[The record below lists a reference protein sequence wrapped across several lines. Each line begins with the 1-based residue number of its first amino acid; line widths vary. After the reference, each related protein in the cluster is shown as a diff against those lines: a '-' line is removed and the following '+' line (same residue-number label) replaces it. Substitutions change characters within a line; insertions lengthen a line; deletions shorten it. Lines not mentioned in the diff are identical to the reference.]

1 MKIPDELKNQLKNQ
15 NEENTNY
22 KVNAQAATGGSTS
35 TTNQKLPKIIKET
48 GGTISQKTLLS
59 IPPNP

>member
-1 MKIPDELKNQLKNQ
+1 MKIPDDLKNQLK
-15 NEENTNY
+15 
-22 KVNAQAATGGSTS
+22 NAQAATGGSTS

-48 GGTISQKTLLS
+48 GGTVSQKTLLS

>member
-1 MKIPDELKNQLKNQ
+1 MKIPDELKNQLK
-15 NEENTNY
+15 
-22 KVNAQAATGGSTS
+22 NAQAATGGSTS

-48 GGTISQKTLLS
+48 GGTASQNTLLS